1 MFSARPIKGESLMVK
16 PEVIRKRFNKLDE
29 YLNILKKLQRYTRSE
44 FLSDPEHY
52 GSTERFL
59 HLSIELLTDVGN
71 HIIAEEELGMVNWYS
86 DIPDILNSKNI
97 INIELKEIWIKMIGF
112 RNTLI
117 HEYIDIDLEIV
128 YDVLQNGLDDL
139 ESIKLKLAVYL

>member
-1 MFSARPIKGESLMVK
+1 MVK
-16 PEVIRKRFNKLDE
+16 PEVIRKRFNKLDQ
-29 YLNILKKLQRYTRSE
+29 YLDILKKLQRYTRSE

-52 GSTERFL
+52 GSVERFL

-112 RNTLI
+112 RNTLV

-139 ESIKLKLAVYL
+139 EAIKLKLAVYL